1 LFLLL
6 FLLLFLFF
14 VVVAV
19 LVRVPFLFLLLT
31 VLRCRVLKI
40 RQKALGNN
48 NPQTKAVQRRLA
60 QLADLEK
67 QGEGADE
74 VEHN

>member
-1 LFLLL
+1 LLLLLLL
-6 FLLLFLFF
+6 FLLLT
-14 VVVAV
+14 A
-19 LVRVPFLFLLLT
+19 
-31 VLRCRVLKI
+31 LRCRVLKI